1 MDVSAK
7 IITQF
12 VRDLSFENPKGPGA
26 FQQGEE
32 RPSIKANVDVK
43 ASNRKDTDIYEIELN
58 VSVAGIRG
66 DEKIYV
72 VELKYVGLFEITNL
86 TEDIREAYLLVE
98 CPRQLFPFARRI
110 IYDLHADGALPP
122 LMLDPMNFAELY
134 KKRKEAN

>member
-12 VRDLSFENPKGPGA
+12 VRDLSFENQKGPGA

-32 RPSIKANVDVK
+32 KPSIKANVDVK

-66 DEKIYV
+66 NEKIYV
-72 VELKYVGLFEITNL
+72 VIYLIHIIFNRNFYIILILNLLK
-86 TEDIREAYLLVE
+86 
-98 CPRQLFPFARRI
+98 
-110 IYDLHADGALPP
+110 
-122 LMLDPMNFAELY
+122 
-134 KKRKEAN
+134 